1 MSDNTSGNTGM
12 LAGIMSVGLGVGLA
26 AYLVLAF
33 GLKMPGFESAPAM
46 IASWLVALL
55 LCAVLSRGNRG

>member
-1 MSDNTSGNTGM
+1 M